1 MAIFIEQIL
10 ALNARLIIS
19 TPLMF
24 ISQFLQQKIRKADG
38 ILNFRK
44 NLLNFFRIH
53 LELYSKCPKKP
64 AEVYLEMVSKAA
76 AKCGGIKKT
85 YD

>member
-10 ALNARLIIS
+10 PLNARLIIS

-38 ILNFRK
+38 IMNFRK
-44 NLLNFFRIH
+44 NLLNFF
-53 LELYSKCPKKP
+53 SDSP
-64 AEVYLEMVSKAA
+64 
-76 AKCGGIKKT
+76 
-85 YD
+85 